1 VRDDPSF
8 DPGVSFEELAEEAP
22 APEKKGEFAALLRN
36 SGLAI
41 DWVEGY
47 LTSVAIA
54 PQMIAP
60 NLWLAPILDAVL
72 PGLDPSKFQRFMDLL
87 TMRAHEVFDLAC
99 DAGAFAASMA
109 KRSKKGQGDWAVG
122 FSEAAN
128 WFRAAWPKKGMA
140 KEDRRLLE
148 MASDGVAVAELSE
161 FADLIARRQVGN
173 SG

>member
-8 DPGVSFEELAEEAP
+8 DPDASFEELAEEAP

-47 LTSVAIA
+47 LTSVVIA

-60 NLWLAPILDAVL
+60 NRWLAPILNAVL

-87 TMRAHEVFDLAC
+87 MMMR
-99 DAGAFAASMA
+99 
-109 KRSKKGQGDWAVG
+109 
-122 FSEAAN
+122 
-128 WFRAAWPKKGMA
+128 P
-140 KEDRRLLE
+140 
-148 MASDGVAVAELSE
+148 
-161 FADLIARRQVGN
+161 
-173 SG
+173 